1 MSSIEI
7 QGLTVVYPGGARAL
21 DGVDLAIE
29 TGLFGLLGPNG
40 AGKTTMM
47 KVLATLLRPTSGS
60 ARVLGHDVVTERGAI
75 RSQLGFLP
83 QEFGAYRILRTAE
96 FLDYMARLAGV
107 PGDERARRVD
117 ETLEQVG
124 LDKVRERKIKKLSGG
139 MLRRLGV
146 AQALVGHPRVLIVD
160 EPTVGLDPEE
170 RGRFRALI
178 AELAADRVILL
189 STHIVSD
196 IAGACADMALLVKG
210 RVAFRGSP
218 AALTERARGR
228 TFELDVLPPDL
239 ERQTQGLAVISTVE
253 RDGAL
258 RVRAVGDPAAR
269 SGAELVEPT
278 LEDAYVA
285 FMESQA
291 AAQGGGA

>member
-7 QGLTVVYPGGARAL
+7 QGLSVVYRGGTRAL
-21 DGVDLAIE
+21 DGVDLSIG

-47 KVLATLLRPTSGS
+47 KVLATLLTPTTGS
-60 ARVLGHDVVTERGAI
+60 ASVLGHDVVKERTAI
-75 RSQLGFLP
+75 RAQLGFLP
-83 QEFGAYRILRTAE
+83 QEFGAYRILRAGE

-107 PGDERARRVD
+107 PGAERARRVA

-124 LDKVRERKIKKLSGG
+124 LDKVRDRKVKKLSGG

-146 AQALVGHPRVLIVD
+146 AQALVGRPRVLIVD

-170 RGRFRALI
+170 RARFRSLI
-178 AELAADRVILL
+178 AELATDRVILL

-196 IAGACADMALLVKG
+196 IAGACSDMALLVKG
-210 RVAFRGSP
+210 RLAYRGSP
-218 AALTERARGR
+218 AQLTEQARDK
-228 TFELDVLPPDL
+228 TFELDALPSEL
-239 ERQTQGLAVISTVE
+239 EKLTEGLAVISTVE
-253 RDGAL
+253 RDGVM
-258 RVRAVGDPAAR
+258 RVRAVGDPAGR
-269 SGAELVEPT
+269 PGAELVEPT

-285 FMESQA
+285 FMESQGTREEA
-291 AAQGGGA
+291 RA

>member
-1 MSSIEI
+1 MRVWHATHRKERYTAMSGIEI
-7 QGLTVVYPGGARAL
+7 QSLTVVYPSGTRAL
-21 DGVDLAIE
+21 DGVDLKIE

-60 ARVLGHDVVTERGAI
+60 ARILGHDVVAERRAI
-75 RSQLGFLP
+75 RSRLGFLP
-83 QEFGAYRILRTAE
+83 QEFGAYRILRTGE

-107 PGDERARRVD
+107 PVLERTQRVS

-124 LDKVRERKIKKLSGG
+124 LEKVRDRKVKKLSGG

-146 AQALVGHPRVLIVD
+146 AQALVGRPSVLIVD

-170 RGRFRALI
+170 RARFRGLI

-196 IAGACADMALLVKG
+196 IAGTCNDMALLVKG
-210 RVAFRGSP
+210 RLAYRGSP
-218 AALTERARGR
+218 ARLTEQARDK
-228 TFELDVLPPDL
+228 TFEFDSLPSEIEKL
-239 ERQTQGLAVISTVE
+239 TKGLAVISTVE
-253 RDGAL
+253 
-258 RVRAVGDPAAR
+258 PN
-269 SGAELVEPT
+269 
-278 LEDAYVA
+278 LEDAYIA
-285 FMESQA
+285 FMESHAGGKGGQA
-291 AAQGGGA
+291 

>member
-7 QGLTVVYPGGARAL
+7 QGLTVVYPGGTRAL

-47 KVLATLLRPTSGS
+47 KVLATLLRPTSGG
-60 ARVLGHDVVTERGAI
+60 ARVLGRDVVKERGAI
-75 RSQLGFLP
+75 RSNLGFLP
-83 QEFGAYRILRTAE
+83 QEFGAYRILRTGE
-96 FLDYMARLAGV
+96 FIDYMARLAGV
-107 PGDERARRVD
+107 PGDERARRVS

-124 LDKVRERKIKKLSGG
+124 LEKVRDRKIKKLSGG

-146 AQALVGHPRVLIVD
+146 AQALVGQPRVLIVD

-170 RGRFRALI
+170 RGRFRTLI
-178 AELAADRVILL
+178 GELAADRVILL

-210 RVAFRGSP
+210 RLAFRGSP
-218 AALTERARGR
+218 AVLTERARGR
-228 TFELDVLPPDL
+228 TFELDVLPQDL

-253 RDGAL
+253 RDGVL
-258 RVRAVGDPAAR
+258 RVRAVGDPAGRA
-269 SGAELVEPT
+269 GAELVEPT

-285 FMESQA
+285 FMESHEA
-291 AAQGGGA
+291 GEGGRA

>member
-7 QGLTVVYPGGARAL
+7 QGLSVVYRGGTRAL
-21 DGVDLAIE
+21 DGVDLSIG

-47 KVLATLLRPTSGS
+47 KVLATLLSPTSGS
-60 ARVLGHDVVTERGAI
+60 ASVLGHDVVKERTAI
-75 RSQLGFLP
+75 RAQLGFLP
-83 QEFGAYRILRTAE
+83 QEFGAYRILRAGE

-107 PGDERARRVD
+107 PGAERAQRVA

-124 LDKVRERKIKKLSGG
+124 LDKVRDRKVKKLSGG

-146 AQALVGHPRVLIVD
+146 AQALVGRPRVLIVD

-170 RGRFRALI
+170 RARFRSLI
-178 AELAADRVILL
+178 AELATDRVILL

-196 IAGACADMALLVKG
+196 IAGACSDMALLVKG
-210 RVAFRGSP
+210 RLAYRGSP
-218 AALTERARGR
+218 AQLTERARDK
-228 TFELDVLPPDL
+228 TFELDALPSEL
-239 ERQTQGLAVISTVE
+239 EKLTEGLAIISTVE
-253 RDGAL
+253 RDGVM
-258 RVRAVGDPAAR
+258 RVRAVGDPAGR
-269 SGAELVEPT
+269 PGAELVEPT

-285 FMESQA
+285 FMESQGTREEA
-291 AAQGGGA
+291 HA